1 MEDRLKLKLDKM
13 ISLYEYLRKE
23 YKWNDDFMLRF
34 TAFIYTVHDRAFDR
48 EQFDEMIEHMKTA
61 SARFSHYRSDQAFSI
76 AALLINKYDNPKEA
90 FNKQLKI
97 EERLRTSGFKKSS
110 YLCIAS
116 YALMLTAKEED
127 WNERIE
133 RAAEIY
139 KGMKK
144 DHFWLTGVDDYPV
157 VILLAASPESSKNIT
172 NNMEECFN
180 KLHEAGFSKSNGL
193 QFLSQILTFVP
204 KPTEDKIKA
213 CKDVFHYLKDN
224 KVKIY
229 YSYYGVIGFLE
240 VLGDETMKA
249 AEEVVEVYEYL
260 RANKDFRWLGN
271 DMNVL
276 MATSLVCNEYVQNK
290 VEEQALEEGLIATSI
305 ETLIAA
311 QTAAII
317 AATTAATA
325 AITSSA
331 QY

>member
-1 MEDRLKLKLDKM
+1 MEDKLKLKLDKM

-23 YKWNDDFMLRF
+23 YKWNNDLMLRF
-34 TAFIYTVHDRAFDR
+34 TAFIYTINNKEFDKT
-48 EQFDEMIEHMKTA
+48 QFDEILQYIKK
-61 SARFSHYRSDQAFSI
+61 SSPRFSSYKSDQGFSI
-76 AALLINKYDNPKEA
+76 AALLINKYDDAKAA
-90 FNKQLKI
+90 FDKQLQI
-97 EERLRTSGFKKSS
+97 EEKLRNVGFKKSS
-110 YLCIAS
+110 YLAIAS
-116 YALMLTAKEED
+116 YALMITAKEEE
-127 WNERIE
+127 WNERVE
-133 RAAEIY
+133 RAWRIF

-144 DHFWLTGVDDYPV
+144 DHFWFTGGDDYPV
-157 VILLAASPESSKNIT
+157 VILLAGGKESPEDIT
-172 NNMEECFN
+172 NTSEECFN

-224 KVKIY
+224 KVKVY

-240 VLGDETMKA
+240 VLGDDTMKA

-276 MATSLVCNEYVQNK
+276 IATSLVCNEYVQKK
-290 VEEQALEEGLIATSI
+290 VSERALIDTALSISI
-305 ETLIAA
+305 ETIIAA

-325 AITSSA
+325 AIA
-331 QY
+331 ANN

>member
-23 YKWNDDFMLRF
+23 YKWNDDLMLRF
-34 TAFIYTVHDRAFDR
+34 TAFIYTVHDREFDKK
-48 EQFDEMIEHMKTA
+48 QFDEALEYIKTT
-61 SARFSHYRSDQAFSI
+61 SARFSHYKSDQAFSI

-90 FNKQLKI
+90 FDKQLKI
-97 EERLRTSGFKKSS
+97 EEKLKASGFKKSS

-127 WNERIE
+127 WDQRIE

-144 DHFWLTGVDDYPV
+144 DHFWLTGADDYPV
-157 VILLAASPESSKNIT
+157 VMLLAASPESSEKIT
-172 NNMEECFN
+172 NNAEECFN

-240 VLGDETMKA
+240 VLGDDTMEA

-276 MATSLVCNEYVQNK
+276 MATSLVCNEYVQAK
-290 VEEQALEEGLIATSI
+290 IQEQTLIEATVGVSI

-311 QTAAII
+311 QTAAMI
-317 AATTAATA
+317 ATTTAATA
-325 AITSSA
+325 AVTASI
-331 QY
+331 